1 MPPSHGL
8 MWRGEAT
15 RLAGVA
21 DSPTAD
27 RPTGRQSARDGTV
40 PRVLVVDDERAVRES
55 LERALALHG
64 FEVVTAAEGLEALRI
79 VQGDAPPA
87 VIVLDILMPGV
98 DGLQLTRRLRADAWD
113 TPILLLTARDQ
124 LHQRVEG
131 LETGADDYLVK
142 PFALDEL
149 VARLRALLRR
159 AVTDEAAPARRRCA
173 DLVVDTA
180 THEVFRGD
188 ERIELTPTEHA
199 LLATLICRPR
209 QVLSRRQLLETVWGS
224 DTAATENTVEVYVGY
239 LRRKL
244 EAGGRGRLIH
254 TVRGHGYVLREP

>member
-1 MPPSHGL
+1 
-8 MWRGEAT
+8 
-15 RLAGVA
+15 VA
-21 DSPTAD
+21 DLPVAD
-27 RPTGRQSARDGTV
+27 ESAGRRVPHNGAA

-64 FEVVTAAEGLEALRI
+64 FEVVTAAEGLEALRVI
-79 VQGDAPPA
+79 QGDAPPA

-98 DGLQLTRRLRADAWD
+98 DGLQLTRRLRADARQ

-124 LHQRVEG
+124 VEHRVEG

-159 AVTDEAAPARRRCA
+159 AGDGDAEPARRRVA
-173 DLVVDTA
+173 DLVVDSA
-180 THEVFRGD
+180 THEVFRG
-188 ERIELTPTEHA
+188 EQRIELTPTEHA
-199 LLATLICRPR
+199 LLAALIASPR
-209 QVLSRRQLLETVWGS
+209 RVLSRRQLLEAVWGS

-244 EAGGRGRLIH
+244 ETGERDRLIH
-254 TVRGHGYVLREP
+254 TVRGYGYVLREP

>member
-1 MPPSHGL
+1 M
-8 MWRGEAT
+8 
-15 RLAGVA
+15 A

-27 RPTGRQSARDGTV
+27 QSTGRRSPPGDAA

-64 FEVVTAAEGLEALRI
+64 FEVVTAAEGLEALRAI
-79 VQGDAPPA
+79 QGEAPPA

-98 DGLQLTRRLRADAWD
+98 DGLQLTRRLRADAVD

-131 LETGADDYLVK
+131 LDTGADDYLVK

-149 VARLRALLRR
+149 VARLWALLRR
-159 AVTDEAAPARRRCA
+159 AGTETAAPARRRYA

-180 THEVFRGD
+180 SHEAFRDG
-188 ERIELTPTEHA
+188 ERLELSPTEHA
-199 LLATLICRPR
+199 LLATLIASPR
-209 QVLSRRQLLETVWGS
+209 QVLSRRQLLEAVWGS

-244 EAGGRGRLIH
+244 EAGGRDRLIH
-254 TVRGHGYVLREP
+254 TVRGQGYVLRAP

>member
-1 MPPSHGL
+1 MPHND
-8 MWRGEAT
+8 A
-15 RLAGVA
+15 A
-21 DSPTAD
+21 
-27 RPTGRQSARDGTV
+27 

-64 FEVVTAAEGLEALRI
+64 FEVVTAAEGLEALRVI
-79 VQGDAPPA
+79 QGDAPPA

-98 DGLQLTRRLRADAWD
+98 DGLQLTRRLRADARQ

-124 LHQRVEG
+124 IEHRVEG

-159 AVTDEAAPARRRCA
+159 AGAGDAEPARRRVA
-173 DLVVDTA
+173 DLVVDSA
-180 THEVFRGD
+180 THEVFRG
-188 ERIELTPTEHA
+188 EQRIELTPTEHA
-199 LLATLICRPR
+199 LLAALIASPR
-209 QVLSRRQLLETVWGS
+209 RVLSRRQLLEAVWGS

-244 EAGGRGRLIH
+244 ETG
-254 TVRGHGYVLREP
+254 

>member
-1 MPPSHGL
+1 MPPK
-8 MWRGEAT
+8 
-15 RLAGVA
+15 LAGVT
-21 DSPTAD
+21 DSPAAD
-27 RPTGRQSARDGTV
+27 QSTGRRSSPDGAA

-55 LERALALHG
+55 LERALPLHG
-64 FEVVTAAEGLEALRI
+64 FDVVTAAGGLDALRV
-79 VQGDAPPA
+79 VQGEAPPA
-87 VIVLDILMPGV
+87 AIVLDILMPGV

-131 LETGADDYLVK
+131 LDTGADDYLVK

-149 VARLRALLRR
+149 VARLWALLRR
-159 AVTDEAAPARRRCA
+159 AGTGTGTASARRRCA
-173 DLVVDTA
+173 DLVVDTT
-180 THEVFRGD
+180 THEVFRSE

-199 LLATLICRPR
+199 LLATLIARPR
-209 QVLSRRQLLETVWGS
+209 QVLSRRQLLDAVWGS

-244 EAGGRGRLIH
+244 EAGGRARLIH
-254 TVRGHGYVLREP
+254 TVRGRGYVLREP

>member
-1 MPPSHGL
+1 
-8 MWRGEAT
+8 
-15 RLAGVA
+15 VA
-21 DSPTAD
+21 DLPVAD
-27 RPTGRQSARDGTV
+27 ESAGHRVPHHGAA

-64 FEVVTAAEGLEALRI
+64 FEVVTAAEGLEALRVI
-79 VQGDAPPA
+79 QSDAPPA
-87 VIVLDILMPGV
+87 VIVLDILMPGL
-98 DGLQLTRRLRADAWD
+98 DGLQLTRRLRADARQ

-124 LHQRVEG
+124 VEHRVTG

-159 AVTDEAAPARRRCA
+159 VGDSDAEPARRRVA
-173 DLVVDTA
+173 DLVVDSA
-180 THEVFRGD
+180 THEVFRG
-188 ERIELTPTEHA
+188 EQRIELTPTEHA
-199 LLATLICRPR
+199 LLAALIASPR
-209 QVLSRRQLLETVWGS
+209 RVLSRRQLLEAVWGS

-244 EAGGRGRLIH
+244 ETGERDRLIH
-254 TVRGHGYVLREP
+254 TVRGYGYVLREP

>member
-1 MPPSHGL
+1 
-8 MWRGEAT
+8 
-15 RLAGVA
+15 VA
-21 DSPTAD
+21 DLPVAD
-27 RPTGRQSARDGTV
+27 ESAGHRVPHDGAA

-64 FEVVTAAEGLEALRI
+64 FEVVTAAEGLEALRVI
-79 VQGDAPPA
+79 QSDAPPA

-98 DGLQLTRRLRADAWD
+98 DGLQLTRRLRADARQ

-124 LHQRVEG
+124 IEHRVEG

-159 AVTDEAAPARRRCA
+159 AGDSDAEPARRRVA
-173 DLVVDTA
+173 DLVVDSA
-180 THEVFRGD
+180 THEVFRG
-188 ERIELTPTEHA
+188 EQRIELTPTEHA
-199 LLATLICRPR
+199 LLAALIASPR
-209 QVLSRRQLLETVWGS
+209 RVLRRRQLLEAVWGS

-244 EAGGRGRLIH
+244 ETGERDRLIH
-254 TVRGHGYVLREP
+254 TVRGFGYVLREP

>member
-1 MPPSHGL
+1 
-8 MWRGEAT
+8 
-15 RLAGVA
+15 VA
-21 DSPTAD
+21 DLPVAD
-27 RPTGRQSARDGTV
+27 ESAGHRVPHNDAA

-64 FEVVTAAEGLEALRI
+64 FEVVTAAEGLEALRVI
-79 VQGDAPPA
+79 QGDAPPA

-98 DGLQLTRRLRADAWD
+98 DGLQLTRRLRADARQ

-124 LHQRVEG
+124 VEHRVEG

-159 AVTDEAAPARRRCA
+159 AGDSDAEPARRRVA
-173 DLVVDTA
+173 DLVVDSA
-180 THEVFRGD
+180 THEVFRG
-188 ERIELTPTEHA
+188 EQRIELTPTEHA
-199 LLATLICRPR
+199 LLAALIASPR
-209 QVLSRRQLLETVWGS
+209 RVLSRRQLLEAVWGS

-244 EAGGRGRLIH
+244 ETGERDRLIH
-254 TVRGHGYVLREP
+254 TVRGYGYVLREP